1 MENFVIAID
10 GGAATGKST
19 VAQLVAQKLN
29 FKHINTGAIYRC
41 ITMLAL
47 EKKFDLN
54 RDVIQIVELAQNI
67 KINFTIENNL
77 PQVYLYDH
85 NVTAK
90 LRNQEISLGASQIAR
105 HEKVRH
111 EVLELQRDY
120 ARFNNIVMEGRDIGS
135 VIFPNAN
142 LKIFFTASID
152 ARAQRR
158 FLEYQATNN
167 NISLQDIKEEIILRD
182 KQDTQRDIS
191 PLRKTD
197 DAVEID
203 NTNMTKED
211 VVKEIVK
218 LAREKMNYK

>member
-54 RDVIQIVELAQNI
+54 CDIAKIVELAQNI

-152 ARAQRR
+152 VRAQRR
-158 FLEYQATNN
+158 FLEYQVTNN
-167 NISLQDIKEEIILRD
+167 NISLQDIKKEIILRD

-197 DAVEID
+197 DAVKID

>member
-41 ITMLAL
+41 IAMLAL

-54 RDVIQIVELAQNI
+54 RDIVKIVELAQNI
-67 KINFTIENNL
+67 KINFTIKNNL
-77 PQVYLYDH
+77 QQVYLYDH

-90 LRNQEISLGASQIAR
+90 LRNKEISFGASQIAR
-105 HEKVRH
+105 HERIRH
-111 EVLELQRDY
+111 EVLELQRKY

-152 ARAQRR
+152 VRAQRR

-167 NISLQDIKEEIILRD
+167 NISLQDIKKEIMLRD